1 VILYSIIPPEF
12 VFQGFMETNDQQQ
25 QLAEYRGE
33 KIMVTKRPDNHF
45 EITRLLSTRPA
56 SFLDPVY
63 QPGNLV
69 DERDLKKIRP

>member
-12 VFQGFMETNDQQQ
+12 VFQGFWENNTQQ
-25 QLAEYRGE
+25 QLVEFRGE
-33 KIMVTKRPDNHF
+33 KIMVKKRPDNQF

-63 QPGNLV
+63 QPGSLV
-69 DERDLKKIRP
+69 DERELKRVNP